1 MKPSSLVVVPL
12 LGLALA
18 ACSRP
23 SEPAR
28 GAAAEPSPS
37 PAAANSAPQSTA
49 PGDTL
54 PAPAEA
60 PPASRA
66 TATAPASA
74 PRQQTEA
81 RRPAA
86 PPAQAPAQP
95 QQAEAQRPA
104 PDAAP
109 PARRVAE
116 PLVLAEGT
124 ELPIRLTETVTSNK
138 SQPEQAILAE
148 LAQDV
153 RANGRVAL
161 PAGSEVI
168 GHVVVA
174 QQSGRVKGRARLV
187 IAFDEVRVRG
197 RSHAI
202 QTTRWDVTAESSAGR
217 DAKIAGG
224 AAAAGAIIGAIA
236 DGGSGALKGGAI
248 GGAAGGA
255 AVLATRGK
263 EVQLPS
269 GTEHTLTLRQAL
281 RIE

>member
-1 MKPSSLVVVPL
+1 MKPSSLVIVPL
-12 LGLALA
+12 LGLGLA

-28 GAAAEPSPS
+28 GAAAQPS
-37 PAAANSAPQSTA
+37 PAAASAAPQSTA
-49 PGDTL
+49 AGDSL
-54 PAPAEA
+54 PPAAEA
-60 PPASRA
+60 PAVRA
-66 TATAPASA
+66 AATAPASE
-74 PRQQTEA
+74 PRQQPEA

-86 PPAQAPAQP
+86 PPAPAPAQP

-109 PARRVAE
+109 PARRVSE

-124 ELPIRLTETVTSNK
+124 ELPIRLTETVASNK
-138 SQPEQAILAE
+138 SQPEQEILAE
-148 LAQDV
+148 LTQDV

-187 IAFDEVRVRG
+187 IAFDEIRVRG
-197 RSHAI
+197 RSHPI
-202 QTTRWDVTAESSAGR
+202 QATRWDVTAQSSAGR

-263 EVQLPS
+263 EVELPS

-281 RIE
+281 RVE